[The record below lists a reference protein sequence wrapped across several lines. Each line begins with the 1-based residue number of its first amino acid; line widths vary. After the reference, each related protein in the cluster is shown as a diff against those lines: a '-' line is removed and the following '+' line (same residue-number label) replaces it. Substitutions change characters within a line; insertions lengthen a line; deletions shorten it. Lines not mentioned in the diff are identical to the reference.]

1 MHVLHLHF
9 DNTGTCTKHRLNHLL
24 PGMLQDLI
32 NSMATVLMHFDGDM
46 SSAVGRRMVRLPLQ
60 YAHF

>member
-1 MHVLHLHF
+1 MFFL
-9 DNTGTCTKHRLNHLL
+9 GYI
-24 PGMLQDLI
+24 LQDLI

-60 YAHF
+60 YAQLPLQGVSTLQMPD